1 MFFQKRI
8 DRAMKLSEERKNREP
23 VCDKLTVDENSNQTE
38 KGDLPAMIIS
48 ALLVF
53 IPAAL
58 AVLLI
63 MAAISVLL
71 LRI

>member
-1 MFFQKRI
+1 
-8 DRAMKLSEERKNREP
+8 MKLSEERKNREP

-63 MAAISVLL
+63 MVAISVLL

>member
-63 MAAISVLL
+63 MVAISVLL

>member
-38 KGDLPAMIIS
+38 KGDLPAMIIY

>member
-1 MFFQKRI
+1 
-8 DRAMKLSEERKNREP
+8 MKLSEERKNREP

-53 IPAAL
+53 IPATL

>member
-1 MFFQKRI
+1 
-8 DRAMKLSEERKNREP
+8 MKLSEERKNREP